1 MNKIKILFLTLIAV
15 CSFFSVSFASEA
27 TDKIQID
34 YYWGDGCTHC
44 AKIEPFIKAVEDKY
58 KDEIQINHFEIWKN
72 KDNALKFNQ
81 YMELYRVPED
91 ERGTPSLI
99 INNKALVGSE
109 EIGNKLEEEVILAIE
124 RKEKLAKEGSQGL
137 NNLLGSMGTLNIDS
151 SNTTTSNNI
160 LEKDSMRL
168 KAIAMTAIVDSINP
182 CAIMV
187 LIILL
192 SSLIVMQKEK
202 SHIVLTSM
210 TFIGAVYM
218 TYFLIGLGLTN
229 LIAGAN
235 VANIVTLIIGVVAVL
250 IGLANLKDAF
260 FYRKGDWAIEIPEAW
275 RNKLTKIIMSATSPL
290 GAFVSGTMVT
300 FIELPCTGGPYLF
313 GLSLIAHSS
322 TLLERVL
329 LLGFYNFIFI
339 LPLIVI
345 AVLVIKGAMTIENAE
360 KLKNKNVKIMHF
372 ITGVV
377 MLILGL
383 WVLYMNIPRLMLLS

>member
-1 MNKIKILFLTLIAV
+1 MNKIKIILLTLIAI
-15 CSFFSVSFASEA
+15 CSFFSVSFASES
-27 TDKIQID
+27 TGKIQVD
-34 YYWGDGCTHC
+34 YYWGDGCSHC
-44 AKIEPFIKAVEDKY
+44 AEIEPFIDAIEEKY
-58 KDEIQINHFEIWKN
+58 KDEVVINRFEIWKDKN
-72 KDNALKFNQ
+72 NAFKFNQ
-81 YMELYRVPED
+81 EMELYRVPQNG
-91 ERGTPSLI
+91 RGTPSLI

-109 EIGNKLEEEVILAIE
+109 EIGKRLEQEINFAIE
-124 RKEKLAKEGSQGL
+124 RKEQIEKNNKQEL
-137 NNLLGSMGTLNIDS
+137 NNLLSPMGTIDV
-151 SNTTTSNNI
+151 NNPNKSGAL

-210 TFIGAVYM
+210 AFIVAVYM
-218 TYFLIGLGLTN
+218 TYFFIGLGLTN

-235 VANIVTLIIGVVAVL
+235 VANVVTLIIGVVAVL

-290 GAFVSGTMVT
+290 GAFVAGTMVT

-339 LPLIVI
+339 LPLIII
-345 AVLVIKGAMTIENAE
+345 AILVIKGAMTIERAE
-360 KLKNKNVKIMHF
+360 KLKNNNVKVMHF
-372 ITGVV
+372 ITGIV
-377 MLILGL
+377 MFILGV
-383 WVLYMNIPRLMLLS
+383 WVLYVNLSRLILLG